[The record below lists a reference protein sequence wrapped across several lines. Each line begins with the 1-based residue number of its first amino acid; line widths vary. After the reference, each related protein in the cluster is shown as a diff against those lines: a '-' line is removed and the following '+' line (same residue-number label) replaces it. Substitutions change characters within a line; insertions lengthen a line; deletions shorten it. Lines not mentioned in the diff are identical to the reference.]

1 MFKLLR
7 YLRPYKGRA
16 ALMVFL
22 LFGQV
27 LGTLY
32 IPTLTADIVNKG
44 IVTGMVDEVRRIGGA
59 MLAVAVLTAA
69 VSILE
74 TRLSTSV
81 FAAVSRDIR
90 CSFFR
95 RAQALTINEFNR
107 FGPASMITRCTND
120 LMQIQQGYMA
130 ATEMLLPAPIMT
142 VAGLVLAFRKNSGMA
157 LLIVA
162 AMVIVCVLVAA
173 VGSKAIRLFASLQT
187 ILDKINRVLRENL
200 TGIRVI
206 RAFNR
211 AGYEEARSGRIY
223 EEYAATA
230 IRVNRIFAVLMP
242 VIMMIMNVCTVLLIA
257 VGGQSAANGSIEIG
271 DIMAMIEYA
280 FLILMYLIMGI
291 MVAMIIPR
299 AQTCADRIC
308 EVLELRSEQEQKPE
322 AETAR
327 QIKAAASCTAP
338 KLEFRHVTFQYQGAE
353 EPVLSDISF
362 TAEAGKTTAIIG
374 ATGSGKSTIANLIPR
389 FYDIKSGSILLDG
402 QDITTISLEALRDRI
417 GFVPQKAFLFSG
429 TILDNFRHG
438 KPDAT
443 MEEIRHAAEV
453 AQIGDFINGLED
465 GYDTAVAQG
474 GSNFSGGQR
483 QRLSIARALVR
494 KPEIY
499 VFDDS
504 FSALDF
510 KTDAKLR
517 AALKEEVKDAAI
529 ILVAQRI
536 STILDAEQILV
547 LDEGRIAGIGTHRQ
561 LMADCEIYRQIAK
574 SQLSEEELQ

>member
-1 MFKLLR
+1 MLKLLK

-16 ALMVFL
+16 ILMLFL

-32 IPTLTADIVNKG
+32 IPTLTAAIVNKG
-44 IVTGMVDEVRRIGGA
+44 IVTGNVEEVWRIGGT
-59 MLAVAVLTAA
+59 MLAVAILVAA

-74 TRLSTSV
+74 TWLSTSV
-81 FAAVSRDIR
+81 FSAMSRDIR
-90 CSFFR
+90 TSLFR
-95 RAQALTINEFNR
+95 KSQNLTINELNR

-120 LMQIQQGYMA
+120 ITQIQQGYMS

-142 VAGLVLAFRKNSGMA
+142 IAGLVLAFRKNSGMA

-162 AMVIVCVLVAA
+162 SMVVVCVIVAA
-173 VGSKAIRLFASLQT
+173 VGSRTMKLFASLQT
-187 ILDKINRVLRENL
+187 MLDKINRVLRENL

-211 AGYEEARSGRIY
+211 GEYEQKRSNKGY

-242 VIMMIMNVCTVLLIA
+242 VIMMIMNICAVLLIA
-257 VGGQSAANGSIEIG
+257 IGGQSIACGNMEIG

-291 MVAMIIPR
+291 MVIMIFPR
-299 AQTCADRIC
+299 AQTCGNRIN
-308 EVLELRSEQEQKPE
+308 EVLELKASREQDAVHQI
-322 AETAR
+322 ETA
-327 QIKAAASCTAP
+327 KSTCTP
-338 KLEFRHVTFQYQGAE
+338 KLEFRHVTFRYQGAE
-353 EPVLSDISF
+353 EPVLNDINF
-362 TAEAGKTTAIIG
+362 TAEVGKTTAIIG
-374 ATGSGKSTIANLIPR
+374 STGSGKSTIASLIPR
-389 FYDIKSGSILLDG
+389 FYDIQSGSILLDG
-402 QDITTISLEALRDRI
+402 QDVTSISREDLRDRI

-438 KPDAT
+438 KRNAS
-443 MEEIRHAAEV
+443 MEEVRHAAEV
-453 AQIGDFINGLED
+453 AQIGDFIDGLED
-465 GYDTAVAQG
+465 GYNTTVAQG

-483 QRLSIARALVR
+483 QRLAIARALVR

-517 AALKEEVKDAAI
+517 AALKEEIKDTAI

-536 STILDAEQILV
+536 STIMDAEQIIV
-547 LDEGRIAGIGTHRQ
+547 LDEGRIAGIGPHRQ
-561 LMADCEIYRQIAK
+561 LMAGCKVYQQIAK
-574 SQLSEEELQ
+574 SQLSEEELR

>member
-1 MFKLLR
+1 MLKLLK

-16 ALMVFL
+16 IFMIFL

-32 IPTLTADIVNKG
+32 IPTLTAAIVNKG
-44 IVTGMVDEVRRIGGA
+44 IIMGNVDEVRRIGGV
-59 MLAVAVLTAA
+59 MLVVAVLAA
-69 VSILE
+69 MVSILK

-81 FAAVSRDIR
+81 FSDMSRDIR
-90 CSFFR
+90 VNLFR
-95 RAQALTINEFNR
+95 KAQALTINEFNR

-120 LMQIQQGYMA
+120 ITQIQQGYMA

-162 AMVIVCVLVAA
+162 SMVVVCIIVAA
-173 VGSKAIRLFASLQT
+173 VSSKATKLFASLQT
-187 ILDKINRVLRENL
+187 MLDKINRVLRENL

-211 AGYEEARSGRIY
+211 EEYEQKRSNKGY

-230 IRVNRIFAVLMP
+230 IRVNRIFAVLLP
-242 VIMMIMNVCTVLLIA
+242 VIMVIMNVCTVLLIA
-257 VGGQSAANGSIEIG
+257 FGGQSVANGNMEIG

-280 FLILMYLIMGI
+280 FLILMYLVMGI
-291 MVAMIIPR
+291 MVVMIFPR
-299 AQTCADRIC
+299 AQTCAERIG
-308 EVLELRSEQEQKPE
+308 EVLELKVSHEQDTLRQAEIPE
-322 AETAR
+322 V
-327 QIKAAASCTAP
+327 CGAP
-338 KLEFRHVTFQYQGAE
+338 RLEFRHVTFWYQGAE
-353 EPVLSDISF
+353 EPVLSDITF

-374 ATGSGKSTIANLIPR
+374 STGSGKSTIASLIPR
-389 FYDIKSGSILLDG
+389 FYDIQNGSILVDG
-402 QDITTISLEALRDRI
+402 QNITSIPKAALRDRI

-438 KPDAT
+438 KKDAT
-443 MEEIRHAAEV
+443 MEEVRHAADV
-453 AQIGDFINGLED
+453 AQIGDFIDGLEN
-465 GYDTAVAQG
+465 GYNTAVAQG

-483 QRLSIARALVR
+483 QRLAIARALVR

-517 AALKEEVKDAAI
+517 AALKEETKDAAI

-536 STILDAEQILV
+536 STILDAEQIIV
-547 LDEGRIAGIGTHRQ
+547 LDEGKIAGIGTHRQ
-561 LMADCEIYRQIAK
+561 LMAGCEVYQQIAK
-574 SQLSEEELQ
+574 SQLSEEELL

>member
-1 MFKLLR
+1 MFKLLK

-16 ALMVFL
+16 ILMVVL

-32 IPTLTADIVNKG
+32 IPTLTAEIVNKG
-44 IVTGMVDEVRRIGGA
+44 IVTGMVDEVWRIGGM

-211 AGYEEARSGRIY
+211 AEYEQERSSRIY

-242 VIMMIMNVCTVLLIA
+242 VIMMIMNICTVLLIA
-257 VGGQSAANGSIEIG
+257 VGGQRAASGSIEIG

-299 AQTCADRIC
+299 AQTCANRVC
-308 EVLELRSEQEQKPE
+308 EVLELRSEQEPE
-322 AETAR
+322 AETAL
-327 QIKAAASCTAP
+327 QNAAPAAP

-362 TAEAGKTTAIIG
+362 IAEAGKTTAIIG

-389 FYDIKSGSILLDG
+389 FYDIQSGSILLDG
-402 QDITTISLEALRDRI
+402 QDITTITLEDLRDRI

-443 MEEIRHAAEV
+443 MEEVRHAAEV
-453 AQIGDFINGLED
+453 AQIGDFIDDLED

-517 AALKEEVKDAAI
+517 AALKAEVKDAAI

-561 LMADCEIYRQIAK
+561 LMADCEVYRQIAK

>member
-1 MFKLLR
+1 MFKLLK

-16 ALMVFL
+16 ILMVVL

-32 IPTLTADIVNKG
+32 IPTLTAEIVNKG
-44 IVTGMVDEVRRIGGA
+44 IVTGMVDEVWRIGGM

-162 AMVIVCVLVAA
+162 AMLIVCVLVAA

-211 AGYEEARSGRIY
+211 AEYEQERSSRIY

-242 VIMMIMNVCTVLLIA
+242 VIMMIMNICTVLLIA
-257 VGGQSAANGSIEIG
+257 VGGQRAASGSIEIG

-299 AQTCADRIC
+299 AQTCANRVC
-308 EVLELRSEQEQKPE
+308 EVLELRSEQEPE
-322 AETAR
+322 AETAL
-327 QIKAAASCTAP
+327 QNAAPAAP

-362 TAEAGKTTAIIG
+362 IAEAGKTTAIIG

-389 FYDIKSGSILLDG
+389 FYDIQSGSILLDG
-402 QDITTISLEALRDRI
+402 QDITTITLEDLRDRI

-443 MEEIRHAAEV
+443 MEEVRHAAEV
-453 AQIGDFINGLED
+453 AQIGDFIDDLED

-517 AALKEEVKDAAI
+517 AALKAEVKDAAI

-561 LMADCEIYRQIAK
+561 LMADCEVYRQIAK

>member
-1 MFKLLR
+1 MFKLLK

-16 ALMVFL
+16 ILMVVL

-32 IPTLTADIVNKG
+32 IPTLTAEIVNKG
-44 IVTGMVDEVRRIGGA
+44 IVTGMVDEVWRIGGM

-162 AMVIVCVLVAA
+162 AMLIVCVLVAA

-211 AGYEEARSGRIY
+211 AEYEQERSSRIY

-242 VIMMIMNVCTVLLIA
+242 VIMMIMNICTVLLIA
-257 VGGQSAANGSIEIG
+257 VGGQRAASGSIEIG

-299 AQTCADRIC
+299 AQTCANRVC
-308 EVLELRSEQEQKPE
+308 EVLELRSEQEPE

-327 QIKAAASCTAP
+327 QNAAAAAPAAP

-353 EPVLSDISF
+353 EPVLSDVSF
-362 TAEAGKTTAIIG
+362 IAEAGKTTAIIG

-389 FYDIKSGSILLDG
+389 FYDIQSGSILLDG
-402 QDITTISLEALRDRI
+402 QDITTITLEDLRDRI

-438 KPDAT
+438 KPDAA
-443 MEEIRHAAEV
+443 MEEVRHAAEV
-453 AQIGDFINGLED
+453 AQIGDFIDDLED

-494 KPEIY
+494 RPEIY

-517 AALKEEVKDAAI
+517 AALKAEVKDAAI

-561 LMADCEIYRQIAK
+561 LMADCEVYRQIAK

>member
-1 MFKLLR
+1 MFKLLK

-16 ALMVFL
+16 ILMVAL

-32 IPTLTADIVNKG
+32 IPTLTAEIVNKG
-44 IVTGMVDEVRRIGGA
+44 IVTGMVDEVWRIGGM

-162 AMVIVCVLVAA
+162 AMLIVCVLVAA

-211 AGYEEARSGRIY
+211 AEYEQERSSRIY

-242 VIMMIMNVCTVLLIA
+242 VIMMIMNICTVLLIA
-257 VGGQSAANGSIEIG
+257 VGGQRAASGSIEIG

-299 AQTCADRIC
+299 AQTCANRVC
-308 EVLELRSEQEQKPE
+308 EVLELRSEQEPE
-322 AETAR
+322 GETAR
-327 QIKAAASCTAP
+327 QNAAAAAPAAP

-362 TAEAGKTTAIIG
+362 IAEAGKTTAIIG

-389 FYDIKSGSILLDG
+389 FYDIQSGSILLDG
-402 QDITTISLEALRDRI
+402 QDITTITLEDLRDRI

-443 MEEIRHAAEV
+443 MEEVRHAAEV
-453 AQIGDFINGLED
+453 AQIGDFIDDLED

-494 KPEIY
+494 RPEIY
-499 VFDDS
+499 IFDDS

-517 AALKEEVKDAAI
+517 AALKTEVKDAAI

-561 LMADCEIYRQIAK
+561 LMEDCEVYRQIAK